1 MGNVCVGSRFSK
13 NRFFGNFSLW
23 RNRSRSSSTPSNP
36 TTTSR
41 SVPVVQ
47 VQPSESDAKPTPP
60 PPTQTAAPAPIV
72 ISEPAPAPSPLP
84 QPPQPIT
91 PPPPPAS
98 SEADPSPPQQPAASQ
113 PQPQSQPQSKKKAA
127 HIKRISSA
135 GLQVESVLRRK
146 TENLKDKYSLGRKL
160 GQGQFGTT
168 YLCVDKAT
176 GGEYACKS
184 IAKRKLVTDEDVE
197 DVRREIQIMHHL
209 AGHPS
214 IIGIRGAYEDAVA
227 VHVVMELCAGG
238 ELFDRIV
245 RRGHYTERQ
254 AATLARVIVAVVESC
269 HSLGVMHRDLKPENF
284 LFVGNDED
292 SPLKT
297 IDFGLSM
304 FFRPG
309 EEFTDVVGSPYYVA
323 PEVLKKRYGQEA
335 DVWSAGVI
343 IYILL
348 CGVPPFWAETEQ
360 GIFEQVLHGSL
371 DFESDPW
378 PSVSENAKDLLRK
391 VLVRDPKRR
400 LTAHQVLC
408 HPWLEAIGSAPD
420 KPLDSAVLSR
430 LKQFSAMN
438 KLKKMALRVI
448 AENLSEEE
456 IAGLKEM
463 FKMMDTDN
471 SGQIN
476 FEELKAGLQRV
487 GANMK
492 ESEIYQL
499 MQAADIDNSGTID
512 YGEFIAATLHL
523 NKVEREDHLFAAF
536 QYFDKDGSGYIT
548 ADELQQACDEFGIE
562 DVRLEDMIGEVDQ
575 DNDGRIDY
583 NEFVAMMQKSPAGFG
598 KKGHQYNLSIG
609 FRDALNKAHS

>member
-1 MGNVCVGSRFSK
+1 MGNVCVGPRRSISK
-13 NRFFGNFSLW
+13 NGLLGSIW
-23 RNRSRSSSTPSNP
+23 RSRSAAASSPSQP

-41 SVPVVQ
+41 SIPIVL
-47 VQPSESDAKPTPP
+47 PSSPSPPDSKPPLP
-60 PPTQTAAPAPIV
+60 AAQPTQTSPPAPIV
-72 ISEPAPAPSPLP
+72 ISEPAR
-84 QPPQPIT
+84 
-91 PPPPPAS
+91 
-98 SEADPSPPQQPAASQ
+98 QQPSQ
-113 PQPQSQPQSKKKAA
+113 PQPAHEEPPPLASNTQPPQQRQQSRAKKPA

-168 YLCVDKAT
+168 YLCVDKET
-176 GGEYACKS
+176 GKEYACKS

-214 IIGIRGAYEDAVA
+214 IISIRGAYEDAVA

-245 RRGHYTERQ
+245 RKGHYTERQ
-254 AATLARVIVAVVESC
+254 AAELARVIVAVVESC

-284 LFVGNDED
+284 LFVGNEED
-292 SPLKT
+292 APLKT

-309 EEFTDVVGSPYYVA
+309 EVFTDVVGSPYYVA
-323 PEVLKKRYGQEA
+323 PEVLRKNYGQEA

-360 GIFEQVLHGSL
+360 GIFEQVLHGTL

-378 PSVSENAKDLLRK
+378 PSVSEGAKDLLRK
-391 VLVRDPKRR
+391 VLVRDPKKR

-408 HPWLEAIGSAPD
+408 HPWLQTSGSAPD

-430 LKQFSAMN
+430 LRQFSAMN

-476 FEELKAGLQRV
+476 YEELKAGLERV

-523 NKVEREDHLFAAF
+523 NKVEREDHLYAAF

-548 ADELQQACDEFGIE
+548 SDELQQACDEFGIE

-583 NEFVAMMQKSPAGFG
+583 NEFVAMMQKTTTGFG
-598 KKGHQYNLSIG
+598 KKGPQYNFSG
-609 FRDALNKAHS
+609 FRDALKSHS